1 VLDGLWRGFEGEVGY
16 RQVCEIVGEDSVAV
30 PDAGGLRVPD

>member
-1 VLDGLWRGFEGEVGY
+1 VLDGFWGFFLREVGY
-16 RQVCEIVGEDSVAV
+16 GEICEIVGEDSVAV